1 MSSLWIL
8 SYNFFLISLIAI
20 GGVSAVIPE
29 IHRVF
34 IEQYH
39 LMDEQLFTQ
48 LFALSQAAPGP
59 NLIFVGLF
67 GWQVAGALGAIVS
80 LLSLCVPTLILAVMF
95 EKAGAKYQK
104 KKWYYVVK
112 LSLSP
117 IAIGLLLSTST
128 LLIKKEFNW
137 KIMLFVSFIVFILSR
152 WKINSI
158 YLLFIGAIVGALGL
172 LN

>member
-1 MSSLWIL
+1 MNLIWIL

-20 GGVSAVIPE
+20 GGVSAVVPE

-34 IEQYH
+34 VEQYH

-48 LFALSQAAPGP
+48 LFAISQAAPGP
-59 NLIFVGLF
+59 NVIFVGLF
-67 GWQVAGALGAIVS
+67 GWRVAGVMGAVVS
-80 LLSLCVPTLILAVMF
+80 LFSLCVPTLLLAVMF
-95 EKAGAKYQK
+95 EKTGSQYQS
-104 KKWYYVVK
+104 KKWYNVIK

-128 LLIKKEFNW
+128 LLIKKDFNW
-137 KIMLFVSFIVFILSR
+137 KMIVFISFIVFILSK
-152 WKINSI
+152 WKLNSI
-158 YLLFIGAIVGALGL
+158 YLLFIGIIVGALGL